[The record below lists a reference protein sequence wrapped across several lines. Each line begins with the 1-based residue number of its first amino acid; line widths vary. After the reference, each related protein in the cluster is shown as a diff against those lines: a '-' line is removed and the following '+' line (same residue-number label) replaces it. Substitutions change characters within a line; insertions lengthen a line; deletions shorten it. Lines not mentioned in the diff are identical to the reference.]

1 MNSFIIYKENTI
13 TEVSFKIK
21 LSNFN
26 TWEVKEEETHFV
38 GMRRD
43 QRERC
48 RSRPRP
54 TPSGQTHCSAGDSQ
68 LLTCSQS

>member
-1 MNSFIIYKENTI
+1 M
-13 TEVSFKIK
+13 
-21 LSNFN
+21 
-26 TWEVKEEETHFV
+26 WEVKEEGTHFV

-43 QRERC
+43 QKERC